1 MIKKGNYSN
10 YNQIRFHICCFSGP
24 PDIPRVACVNS
35 KWKALC
41 EENTLWER
49 LFRSHFPP
57 KDNTYS
63 NELTSP
69 KLWKELFIQ
78 CKQIQRQIVRSI
90 ETQELGL
97 IKVYILY
104 NILLEYIHIYL
115 IQFIIT
121 MIGYYFY
128 LLSHFHTTSLI
139 LYISHIKL
147 PLGLSVMDGRKRI
160 WMAVSYL

>member
-57 KDNTYS
+57 KDNSYS
-63 NELTSP
+63 DELTSP
-69 KLWKELFIQ
+69 KWKERFIQ
-78 CKQIQRQIVRSI
+78 CKQIERQIVRSI

-97 IKVYILY
+97 IKVYILS
-104 NILLEYIHIYL
+104 NMLLEYIHIFLYR
-115 IQFIIT
+115 IQFILN
-121 MIGYYFY
+121 YFH
-128 LLSHFHTTSLI
+128 LLSLSIQPHPIISL
-139 LYISHIKL
+139 YL